1 LHSLCRY
8 QASWSYSNL
17 CHLLALR
24 TFPIGNTIN
33 VTANELGLIVRQE
46 RIAQGL
52 RQDQLAAASGV
63 GLRFLIELEAGKPT
77 VQLAKVLQV
86 LTALGCSINVTRPAE
101 A

>member
-1 LHSLCRY
+1 MIRQC
-8 QASWSYSNL
+8 
-17 CHLLALR
+17 LLLLEPAR
-24 TFPIGNTIN
+24 PVGIYIFPIGNIAN
-33 VTANELGLIVRQE
+33 VTTNELGVIVRQE

-86 LTALGCSINVTRPAE
+86 LKALGCSVDITRPDE

>member
-1 LHSLCRY
+1 LINVPDREHKRVSQGRKG
-8 QASWSYSNL
+8 QV
-17 CHLLALR
+17 
-24 TFPIGNTIN
+24 FPIGNILS
-33 VTANELGLIVRQE
+33 VTANELGSIVRQE
-46 RIAQGL
+46 RISQGL

-86 LTALGCSINVTRPAE
+86 LAALGCSVNVTRPTE